1 MKSGSNNKNSTT
13 NTTTNTTSSETTR
26 PVPNKK
32 RQLVARLVLL
42 VLYVGLG
49 AIMIFTGKQHTIL
62 IDNKDVEGT
71 SYTAIDGMS
80 VQVDNLE
87 SSEYYAGDRD
97 KAVVKGQNHKI
108 KIEIFDPEQKIEKE
122 ISIPFGQSMVL
133 LSIPKLVNGVEPYME
148 PFTVQEENASEQAQD
163 QGTPNGEVQFGGTNP
178 EAGVPVGGVEALV
191 PPVGP

>member
-1 MKSGSNNKNSTT
+1 MKSGSNNKNPTT
-13 NTTTNTTSSETTR
+13 NMTSSEATR

-32 RQLVARLVLL
+32 RQLVARLILL
-42 VLYVGLG
+42 ALYVGLG

-80 VQVDNLE
+80 VQIDNLE

-133 LSIPKLVNGVEPYME
+133 LSIPKLVNGVEPYMVL
-148 PFTVQEENASEQAQD
+148 FTIQEENASEQALD
-163 QGTPNGEVQFGGTNP
+163 QGTPHGEVQFGGTNP
-178 EAGVPVGGVEALV
+178 EAGVPIEGVETPLPV
-191 PPVGP
+191 VGP